1 MKKSKPSVLILTSSF
16 PSSLDDETCAYVRE
30 FARRLATEFDVQVL
44 APADSQ
50 ARDVEG
56 EAFKLRRS
64 KSFLPQSLNP
74 LQASH
79 DLHGL
84 LSGNIFTKLFTLISV
99 VSFFISAGRLA
110 RHADVICSHWLL
122 PSGLIGSLIAAL
134 FHKRHLV
141 IEHSGALHLLMRMRG
156 GRLLSRFIVWRSHR
170 IITVSN
176 DLKRKL
182 LTLYPEA
189 EEKIEVIPMGVEAST
204 VRAGQAP
211 ARIARSAMIRL
222 SRSKMNVITAGDSG
236 RRLSCPY
243 KILFLG
249 RLIEIKGLDVLLRA
263 VATLPSVQLLVAGD
277 GEQRNAFER
286 LAEKLNVDAVFFGCV
301 GKEGKAQLFASCDMV
316 VIPSRVLPDG
326 RTEGM
331 PVVALEALAA
341 GLPVVAASVG
351 GLSEILIDGQN
362 GLLFT
367 AGNHTELAAKI
378 KLLLDDQ
385 ALRKHLSINARQTAE
400 AFDWQII
407 GAKFSD
413 IIKDALPTNGSVE
426 SYQTASDLKH

>member
-1 MKKSKPSVLILTSSF
+1 M
-16 PSSLDDETCAYVRE
+16 DDETCAYVRE
-30 FARRLATEFDVQVL
+30 FARRLASEFDVQVL

-79 DLHGL
+79 DFNGL
-84 LSGNIFTKLFTLISV
+84 VSGNIFTKLFTLISV
-99 VSFFISAGRLA
+99 VSFFISAAKLA
-110 RHADVICSHWLL
+110 RHADVICSHWML
-122 PSGLIGSLIAAL
+122 PSGLIGSIIAAL

-156 GRLLSRFIVWRSHR
+156 GRMLSRFIVWRSHR

-176 DLKRKL
+176 DLKKKL
-182 LTLYPEA
+182 LTLCPEA
-189 EEKIEVIPMGVEAST
+189 EEKIEVIPMGVEVST
-204 VRAGQAP
+204 VGAGFIP
-211 ARIARSAMIRL
+211 ARIL
-222 SRSKMNVITAGDSG
+222 RSKMNIITCGDSG
-236 RRLSCPY
+236 RRVSCPY

-263 VATLPSVQLLVAGD
+263 LATLANVQLLVAGD
-277 GEQRNAFER
+277 GKQRDALER
-286 LAEKLNVDAVFFGCV
+286 FAEKLKVDAVFIGCV
-301 GKEGKAQLFASCDMV
+301 GKEGKARLFASCDMV

-341 GLPVVAASVG
+341 GLPVIVAAVG

-362 GLLFT
+362 GLLFE

-378 KLLLDDQ
+378 KLLLDDKV
-385 ALRKHLSINARQTAE
+385 LRKRLSINARQTAE

-407 GAKFSD
+407 GAKFSE
-413 IIKDALPTNGSVE
+413 IIKDSLPTNGSVE
-426 SYQTASDLKH
+426 SYQTASDLKL

>member
-1 MKKSKPSVLILTSSF
+1 MKKRKPSVLILTSSF
-16 PSSLDDETCAYVRE
+16 PSSMDDETCAYVRE
-30 FARRLATEFDVQVL
+30 FARRLAPEFDVQVL

-79 DLHGL
+79 DLNGL
-84 LSGNIFTKLFTLISV
+84 LSGNIFTKLFALISMT
-99 VSFFISAGRLA
+99 SFFISAGKLA
-110 RHADVICSHWLL
+110 RHADVICSHWML
-122 PSGLIGSLIAAL
+122 PSGLIGSILAAL

-156 GRLLSRFIVWRSHR
+156 GRMLSRFIVWRSHR
-170 IITVSN
+170 IITVSS
-176 DLKRKL
+176 DLKKKL
-182 LTLYPEA
+182 LTLCPEA
-189 EEKIEVIPMGVEAST
+189 EEKIAVIPMGVEVSK
-204 VRAGQAP
+204 VGAGLVP
-211 ARIARSAMIRL
+211 AR
-222 SRSKMNVITAGDSG
+222 ITAGDDIHFASQNPG
-236 RRLSCPY
+236 RDKPCPY

-263 VATLPSVQLLVAGD
+263 LATLANVQLLVAGD
-277 GEQRNAFER
+277 GEQRDALER
-286 LAEKLNVDAVFFGCV
+286 FAEKLNVDAVFFGCV
-301 GKEGKAQLFASCDMV
+301 GKEGKARLFASGDMV
-316 VIPSRVLPDG
+316 VIPSRVLPEG

-367 AGNHTELAAKI
+367 AGDHTELAAKI

-385 ALRKHLSINARQTAE
+385 VLRNRLSINARQTAE

-407 GAKFSD
+407 GAKFSE
-413 IIKDALPTNGSVE
+413 IIKESLPTNGSVE